1 MILTAFLICG
11 CQTTK
16 IEKYDFPPRP
26 RRPVFQYLDD
36 EATVSDL
43 YHRFRSLMIYTEQLE
58 AWAYRVEELA
68 KED

>member
-1 MILTAFLICG
+1 MILTVFLICG

-26 RRPVFQYLDD
+26 QRPVFPQLPDD
-36 EATVSDL
+36 ADVSDL
-43 YHRFRSLMIYTEQLE
+43 YVRFRSIMMYTEQLE

-68 KED
+68 KEY